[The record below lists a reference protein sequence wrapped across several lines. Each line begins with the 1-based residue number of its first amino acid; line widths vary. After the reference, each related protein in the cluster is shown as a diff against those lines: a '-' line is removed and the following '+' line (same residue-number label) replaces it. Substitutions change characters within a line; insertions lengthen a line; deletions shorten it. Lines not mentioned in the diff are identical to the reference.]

1 MDISKLTTWIFGI
14 IFIIFLYLII
24 YYALKIMYRDIR
36 TPGRRK
42 SPQGRKNYG
51 IEVVNI
57 SDSSNVTSGSVI
69 LLRDPITIGRKEDNT
84 IHIAEPFVSSYH
96 AKITLKNNYAYIED
110 LDSTNGVYLNEQLI
124 EGKEALSPGDEIRIG
139 NSTFKVLK
147 R

>member
-57 SDSSNVTSGSVI
+57 SDSSN
-69 LLRDPITIGRKEDNT
+69 
-84 IHIAEPFVSSYH
+84 
-96 AKITLKNNYAYIED
+96 
-110 LDSTNGVYLNEQLI
+110 NGL
-124 EGKEALSPGDEIRIG
+124 
-139 NSTFKVLK
+139 
-147 R
+147 

>member
-14 IFIIFLYLII
+14 TFCIFLYLII
-24 YYALKIMYRDIR
+24 YYALKIMYRDIKNPSR
-36 TPGRRK
+36 KK

-51 IEVVNI
+51 IEVISI
-57 SDSSNVTSGSVI
+57 SDSSNVTEGSVI

-84 IHIAEPFVSSYH
+84 IYIGEAFVSSHH
-96 AKITLKNNYAYIED
+96 AKITLKNNYAYVED

-124 EGKEALSPGDEIRIG
+124 DSKEALSPGDEIRIG
-139 NSTFKVLK
+139 SSSFRVLK